1 MPFKEQALVTNLVNE
16 ISRFIYIYFF
26 ITAINHHLDSGE

>member
-16 ISRFIYIYFF
+16 ISRFILFFF

>member
-16 ISRFIYIYFF
+16 ISRFIYIFF
-26 ITAINHHLDSGE
+26 FYHCY

>member
-16 ISRFIYIYFF
+16 ISRFIYIYIFF
-26 ITAINHHLDSGE
+26 YHCY

>member
-16 ISRFIYIYFF
+16 ISRFIYIYIFLSLLL
-26 ITAINHHLDSGE
+26 III